1 LEEGGYIVIT
11 VRYTDV
17 TSRNPAMD
25 VTRDDKLG
33 QLERVLQSKALHGSE
48 NLKAF
53 LRYVVLNAVD
63 HREIFLKEY
72 TIATEVFGRDRDYDS
87 RNDSVV
93 RVQAGRLRSKL
104 LEYYSTEGS
113 NDKVII
119 DLPKGHYT
127 PTFTYT
133 PKGNGGIPN
142 RISSESFL
150 STSSTRVKANPRWGR
165 SIFVVLTLLCVGLG
179 IMALYYRSEARRN
192 AALAAV
198 KASEPPDVQAASPLW
213 ADLLRSNEP
222 VLVTF
227 SNTLFQGTAEVGMR
241 LLKPLDSPEREFGS
255 PPPEQAHQNVNAG
268 TVVTEHY
275 TGVGE
280 VLGVYALGDL
290 FCRFGHPF
298 HVKRSLLLNWD
309 DLKTENIVVLGSP
322 AENFLLRD
330 LPQRQDFI
338 FGLVKDGR
346 RNSIFGLTNTVPH
359 DGEQTTYLARQE
371 GPSRSQ
377 ISEDYAL
384 ISFLRGLEPQRKLV
398 ILAGVTTF
406 GTQAAAEYVTRPEYV
421 KDLIDHL
428 NVSPPGETP
437 RLPPYYQIVVK
448 VKVNGGVPLQIS
460 YVTHHILE

>member
-1 LEEGGYIVIT
+1 M
-11 VRYTDV
+11 RAPSV
-17 TSRNPAMD
+17 TPGNKRESKMD
-25 VTRDDKLG
+25 VTRDDKLE
-33 QLERVLQSKALHGSE
+33 QLEKILQSRALHGSE

-53 LRYVVLNAVD
+53 LRYVVVNAVD
-63 HREIFLKEY
+63 HCEIFLKEY

-104 LEYYSTEGS
+104 LEYYATEGN
-113 NDKVII
+113 NDKVVI

-127 PTFTYT
+127 PAFAYSL
-133 PKGNGGIPN
+133 KRNGSISGAGAESV
-142 RISSESFL
+142 ISSSAK
-150 STSSTRVKANPRWGR
+150 SAYGTRRWGGAL
-165 SIFVVLTLLCVGLG
+165 FVALTLLCAVLSVL
-179 IMALYYRSEARRN
+179 ALFYRGEARRS
-192 AALAAV
+192 AALLSAKTAE
-198 KASEPPDVQAASPLW
+198 SPDVQSASPLW
-213 ADLLRSNEP
+213 GDLLHSNEP
-222 VLVTF
+222 VLVAF
-227 SNTLFQGTAEVGMR
+227 SNTLFQGTAEAGMK
-241 LLKPLDSPEREFGS
+241 LLKPLDSPERNFGS
-255 PPPEQAHQNVNAG
+255 PPLPEQAGAKAKG
-268 TVVTEHY
+268 GRVVTEHY

-330 LPQRQDFI
+330 LPQRQDFV

-346 RNSIFGLTNTVPH
+346 QNATFGLTNTVPH
-359 DGEQTTYLARQE
+359 AGEQNTYLARQE

-384 ISFLRGLEPQRKLV
+384 ISFLRGLEPQRRLV

-406 GTQAAAEYVTRPEYV
+406 GTQAAAEYVTKPEYV
-421 KDLIDHL
+421 RDLVEHL
-428 NVSPPGETP
+428 NLSPPGEAP
-437 RLPPYYQIVVK
+437 RLPPYYEIVVK

-460 YVTHHILE
+460 YVTHHVLE

>member
-1 LEEGGYIVIT
+1 
-11 VRYTDV
+11 
-17 TSRNPAMD
+17 MD
-25 VTRDDKLG
+25 VTRDHKLE

-53 LRYVVLNAVD
+53 LRYVVVNAVD
-63 HREIFLKEY
+63 HREVFLKEY
-72 TIATEVFGRDRDYDS
+72 TIATEVFGRDRNYDS
-87 RNDSVV
+87 RSDSVV

-104 LEYYSTEGS
+104 LEYYATEGS
-113 NDKVII
+113 NDNVII

-127 PTFTYT
+127 PAFTYSS
-133 PKGNGGIPN
+133 KGNGAFPSSPSSQSLITTSLSRFK
-142 RISSESFL
+142 RIQQRGS
-150 STSSTRVKANPRWGR
+150 
-165 SIFVVLTLLCVGLG
+165 SIFVVFTLLCIGLALL
-179 IMALYYRSEARRN
+179 ALYYRNEARRYALRAN
-192 AALAAV
+192 ARPAPA
-198 KASEPPDVQAASPLW
+198 PDIESASPLW
-213 ADLLRSNEP
+213 GDLLRPNEP

-241 LLKPLDSPEREFGS
+241 LLKPLDSPERSFGS
-255 PPPEQAHQNVNAG
+255 PPPEQALQNATAG
-268 TVVTEHY
+268 TIVTEHY

-330 LPQRQDFI
+330 LPQRQDFV
-338 FGLVKDGR
+338 FGLVKDAR
-346 RNSIFGLTNTVPH
+346 RNSTFGLTNTVPH
-359 DGEQTTYLARQE
+359 TGEQATYLATQE

-384 ISFLRGLEPQRKLV
+384 ISFLRGIEPQRRLV

-421 KDLIDHL
+421 KDLVDHL
-428 NVSPPGETP
+428 NLAPPEEAP
-437 RLPPYYQIVVK
+437 RLPSYYQIVVK